1 MKKALKKILICI
13 LVISLIFAYNI
24 MASNVIIQGGSEDQ
38 LYSSMGPGFGSE
50 VVLTGD
56 SYAKRF
62 YEDEKNR
69 DIKFYGYF
77 NEGYTLDMNKI
88 TLREAFNSYC
98 KIIFLSIS
106 VNDRHKST
114 HPEEFESE
122 LRELFDIAAR
132 KNKIVLVHSYMLYG
146 LASTMN
152 FPYLTYEYD
161 SMIRKLIMEYNNV
174 YYIDMSDCTGSEYM
188 MPDGIHFN
196 KKFNDEMYN
205 RIVFMI
211 NHVRENFYE

>member
-1 MKKALKKILICI
+1 MKKRVKKLILC
-13 LVISLIFAYNI
+13 VFGISLLII
-24 MASNVIIQGGSEDQ
+24 HTVLASSVIIQGGSEEQ
-38 LYSSMGPGFGSE
+38 LYSNGPGYGSE
-50 VVLTGD
+50 VILAGD

-62 YEDEKNR
+62 YEDEK
-69 DIKFYGYF
+69 DKGIKFYCYF
-77 NEGYTLDMNKI
+77 NEGFTLDMNKS
-88 TLREAFNSYC
+88 TLREAFNSYH

-114 HPEEFESE
+114 HPEEFEKE

-132 KNKIVLVHSYMLYG
+132 TNKIVLVHSYMYYG
-146 LASTMN
+146 LASTTL

-161 SMIRKLIMEYNNV
+161 SVIRKLIMEYHNV
-174 YYIDMSDCTGSEYM
+174 FYVDMSDCIGSEYV

-211 NHVRENFYE
+211 NYVRKNYYE